1 MLSYSLDLKSYL
13 QIGIR
18 YLKFSILVVQMWFG
32 LVNPELPDIFVE
44 MSNAQT
50 EELEIRYSHSWD

>member
-1 MLSYSLDLKSYL
+1 
-13 QIGIR
+13 
-18 YLKFSILVVQMWFG
+18 MWFG